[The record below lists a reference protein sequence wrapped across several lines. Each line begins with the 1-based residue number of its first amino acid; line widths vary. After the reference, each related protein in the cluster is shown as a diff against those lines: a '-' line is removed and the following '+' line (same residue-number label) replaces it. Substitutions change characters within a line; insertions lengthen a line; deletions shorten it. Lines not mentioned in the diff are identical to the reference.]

1 MQVLLKPLKN
11 QAAWK
16 PVLARLKLLQSLAPV
31 LGVGA
36 KGLPPEGIMKFV
48 GAAMA
53 SANADTRAAALAV
66 AVQVGPVAPQRGH
79 RQQLSAHMS
88 SRLRVGHCVITLTTD
103 VADLEEAAPL
113 GRPAVLLTAYCW
125 ARCTRRS
132 GLQCSKCCPR
142 M

>member
-36 KGLPPEGIMKFV
+36 KGLPPEGIMKFA

-66 AVQVGPVAPQRGH
+66 AVQVGPALLPWGH
-79 RQQLSAHMS
+79 QHQHSAHS
-88 SRLRVGHCVITLTTD
+88 NSRV
-103 VADLEEAAPL
+103 PW
-113 GRPAVLLTAYCW
+113 RPSCATA
-125 ARCTRRS
+125 T
-132 GLQCSKCCPR
+132 P
-142 M
+142 